1 MTVLIDE
8 YKIAYCP
15 LPGAGSNA
23 VKTFLAVVDPLHVA
37 QSVEDVT
44 DTELDHNYSTVPFE
58 AEILARL
65 SGWFK
70 FCVIRDPVARLIDI
84 YENRLAG
91 RDLLLACDVVST
103 ELPSQPDS
111 DTFFSNL
118 SVYRMHSIMV
128 ARLVRPA
135 IRYLGPDLGLFEA
148 VYPVEEIYR
157 IGHDI
162 GRRAGRSVVLPRR
175 ERRLCHT
182 KVQDLS
188 REAQLEIYEFTRE
201 DYRLMKDFYQPAVR
215 SLALRHRDAYPQSQ
229 AKVGGRDHD
238 AQASQGCGRV
248 PGNSRAARAQTA

>member
-58 AEILARL
+58 AETLARL
-65 SGWFK
+65 SGWFR

-91 RDLLLACDVVST
+91 QDLLLAG
-103 ELPSQPDS
+103 EEAAIGLPVQPDS

-118 SVYRMHSIMV
+118 SAYRMHSIAV

-135 IRYLGPDLGLFEA
+135 TRYLGPDLDFFEA
-148 VYPVEEIYR
+148 VYPVEEMYR

-175 ERRLCHT
+175 QRHACHT
-182 KVQDLS
+182 KMQDLS
-188 REAQLEIYEFTRE
+188 LKAQLEIDVFTLE
-201 DYRLMKDFYQPAVR
+201 DYRLMKEFYQPGVR
-215 SLALRHRDAYPQSQ
+215 SLALRHHHAYSQSQ
-229 AKVGGRDHD
+229 ANIGGRDHD

-248 PGNSRAARAQTA
+248 PGNGRAACARTA